1 MTRIQSYQITVPA
14 GTLSTAPQSTHIQF
28 SPGTVTDVDIK
39 VPPGPSGNLAINVNS
54 GGNNYI
60 PVNDASF
67 LFPDNDYLSYAL
79 SNAPNSGNWTVVAYN
94 TDVWDHTFYVTFHV
108 EDNLSAPSTPSSSLI
123 GL

>member
-1 MTRIQSYQITVPA
+1 MTRIQSYPVTTPA
-14 GTLSTAPQSTHIQF
+14 NTLASAPQSTLIQF
-28 SPGTVTDVDIK
+28 SPGTVTQIDIK

-60 PVNDASF
+60 PVNSNAF
-67 LFPDNDYLSYAL
+67 LFPDDDDLVFRLSA
-79 SNAPNSGNWTVVAYN
+79 APNSGNWTIIAYN

-108 EDNLSAPSTPSSSLI
+108 EDNLTAPVAGSSQLI